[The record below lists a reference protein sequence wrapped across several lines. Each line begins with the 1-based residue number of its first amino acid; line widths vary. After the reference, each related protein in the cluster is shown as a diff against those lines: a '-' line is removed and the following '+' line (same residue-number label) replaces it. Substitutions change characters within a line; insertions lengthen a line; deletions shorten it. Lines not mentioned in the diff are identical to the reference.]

1 MPPRACQNPSVG
13 RHDAA
18 LEGFSAREE
27 TYLGRTRTVY
37 RRGEGPPVLVMAEV
51 PGLTPRVLAF
61 ARRVCDRGL
70 SVACPD
76 MFGVPGQPPSPLQMG
91 RVMARA
97 CISREFALLA
107 RHRASPIT
115 QWLRALARALHEDS
129 GSPVGAVGMCLTGN
143 FALTLCL
150 DPWMIAPVLSQPSL
164 PTGLGAAKR
173 ALHATPEACQT
184 LARRAKDDGL
194 HVIGLRFTGDPLCPR
209 ERFDALGD
217 LLGDAFEGI
226 EIDSSSGNPHGH
238 RRMAHSVLTEDLIDE
253 EGQPTQRALERVLDF
268 LESRLRPAS

>member
-1 MPPRACQNPSVG
+1 MG
-13 RHDAA
+13 RYDAA
-18 LEGFSAREE
+18 LEDFDAREE

-51 PGLTPRVLAF
+51 PGLTPRVLEF

-76 MFGVPGQPPSPLQMG
+76 MFGVPGQPRTTLGMA
-91 RVMARA
+91 RVMGHA

-115 QWLRALARALHEDS
+115 DWLRALARQLHEES

-150 DPWMIAPVLSQPSL
+150 DPWLVAPVLSQPSL
-164 PTGLGAAKR
+164 PTGLGSAKR
-173 ALHATPEACQT
+173 ALHATPQACET
-184 LARRAKDDGL
+184 AARRAREDGL
-194 HVIGLRFTGDPLCPR
+194 HVIGLRFTHDPLCPG
-209 ERFDALGD
+209 ERFEALRD

-226 EIDSSSGNPHGH
+226 EIDSSPGNPHGH
-238 RRMAHSVLTEDLIDE
+238 RRIAHSVLTEELIDE
-253 EGQPTQRALERVLDF
+253 EGQPTQQALGRVLDF
-268 LESRLRPAS
+268 LQSRLRPAS